1 MIAYQFN
8 LHDDTRHEELGSM
21 ALVDDD
27 AALAFGRQVI
37 RDLLR
42 KDDEHLHGWT
52 MEITDDERSV
62 ASIRFAEGNAA

>member
-1 MIAYQFN
+1 MIGYQFN
-8 LHDDTRHEELGSM
+8 LHDDTRHEELGSV

-27 AALAFGRQVI
+27 AAIAFGKRVI

-52 MEITDDERSV
+52 MEIAAGERSV
-62 ASIRFAEGNAA
+62 ASIRFAEGNAV